1 MGQLS
6 SETCQEPSSVRAN
19 PDMFAGLGSDY
30 LNNATVL
37 GVAS

>member
-6 SETCQEPSSVRAN
+6 SKTCQEPSSVRAN
-19 PDMFAGLGSDY
+19 PDMFAGLGSDCP
-30 LNNATVL
+30 NNAVL